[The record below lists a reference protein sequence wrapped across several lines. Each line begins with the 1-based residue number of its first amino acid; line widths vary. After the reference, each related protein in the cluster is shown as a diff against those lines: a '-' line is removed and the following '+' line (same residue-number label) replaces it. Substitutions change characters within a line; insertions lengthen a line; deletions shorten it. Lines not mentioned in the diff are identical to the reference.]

1 MAQIPL
7 ERLLAGVRPQEVRV
21 LGNNVPS
28 PGTPMPQPSAT
39 PPTDPNEAM
48 RQLVMLLLR
57 IPGIREL
64 LLAELQKVQAG
75 VGVANRLLDRP
86 APMLPP
92 ASGAS
97 SSSFLER
104 LRQLQGSLSAPEE

>member
-1 MAQIPL
+1 MDRIPL
-7 ERLLAGVRPQEVRV
+7 ERLLSGVRPREVRV
-21 LGNNVPS
+21 PGGPLPGPGS
-28 PGTPMPQPSAT
+28 PAPQPPVA

-75 VGVANRLLDRP
+75 TGVANRLLDRP

-92 ASGAS
+92 ASGTS
-97 SSSFLER
+97 PSSFLER
-104 LRQLQGSLSAPEE
+104 LRQLRESLPASGE